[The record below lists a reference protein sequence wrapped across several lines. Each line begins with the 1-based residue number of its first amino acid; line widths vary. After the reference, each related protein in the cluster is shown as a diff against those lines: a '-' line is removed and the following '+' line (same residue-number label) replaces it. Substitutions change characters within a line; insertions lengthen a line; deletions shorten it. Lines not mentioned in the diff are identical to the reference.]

1 MRTSLTHI
9 TLKTITAFVVL
20 SLSGSTWGNPEQVL
34 RIQDKRLLIP
44 SQERT
49 FPDNRPHFKSDV
61 SQKNLLGLERENVYS
76 LPRLSK
82 ISPLSTKTLRILG
95 IRVEFQEE
103 NPDDPRTTGNG
114 LFDMRSQE
122 EFYESEGHL
131 IDPSPHDTLFF
142 QKHILALHNYWHTV
156 SGGKLS
162 LEGEVFPRS
171 ENKAYRLP
179 YPMVH
184 YGAPDSS
191 LDVKIEMLRQ
201 FFHDSF
207 NLADSFSVY
216 GDSQIYGID
225 FSKYDCFVIFH
236 AGADLQ
242 SDLGELVNPTPG
254 DLFTGFITLGDTVWV
269 NGGNFPITEG
279 TFMPETRSQD
289 NRITALN
296 GVFAHEFGH
305 QLGLVDLYNSQ
316 NFMTQVG
323 DFSLMDNN
331 AQNVGVDVGFG
342 TYVSGILPVYPD
354 AWSRAYLGFVDPVE
368 IKSQNDIR
376 LYAAEMLT
384 EQLQAIKI
392 PITTEEYFLLENRE
406 VDLDNDHTSGLRVDS
421 VTNVVLGPV
430 DMNRQ
435 YNREYDWLLPGSGI
449 LIWHVDEGVAYLDY
463 DGDGLNNF
471 WDNDLQADKNRRFV
485 SMVEADGIIDF
496 GGDYYTGYGDREDM
510 FYRGNNTEFTPY
522 TFPASKS
529 NNKSDTHI
537 WVTGIGISDTVM
549 TLNINQEWTQAG
561 FPQKFIPETGASS
574 LVYGN
579 LYKNGD
585 VGIFLSSGR
594 FIHGWGPSGAG
605 LFPDPDSVVIVKF
618 DSTQSTLPLAIFAED
633 DSAFVGPLSLGD
645 LDGDDTLEV
654 VAATVDGRV
663 FAWHP
668 YDRDFD
674 RRADV
679 LIGFPVQ
686 TGERTSMLPVVAD
699 FDGNRSDL
707 EIFTGGENGSVK
719 VYDRQGAVKFEKTYS
734 GLGAIKGLAMGD
746 SLGAFYLLRE
756 YQNNGYVSRESFTNP
771 PMPPFSSAE
780 ISSMDNSSP
789 ITGDINRDGSLE
801 VIVVGG
807 DGKIYAWD
815 NSLNPLSGFPVETGV
830 NMYQT
835 NPVLGDL
842 NNDGYLEIIVA
853 NADKIYA
860 YNFNGTLLNDF
871 PITVSLPDGP
881 TDLIESAP
889 IIGDADG
896 DSYPDIIV
904 GTTDNRVLAYNKDG
918 RMVDGFPLTVNGAIK
933 SSPILLNLDKDVNAE
948 LLVAS
953 DDGFINGWDL
963 PGEYKQESFPWVMYG
978 YDAGHTNYFPTGS
991 LPPVPPIAGDLLPSK
1006 MAFNYPNPAKDQ
1018 TRIRY
1023 FLKQNAAV
1031 NIKIYDLSG
1040 MLVDEF
1046 AGPGEGMTH
1055 NERTWDC
1062 SKYAS
1067 GVYLCRV
1074 EAKSEDENQVVI
1086 FKIALVK

>member
-1 MRTSLTHI
+1 MIDLKPKSI
-9 TLKTITAFVVL
+9 TVL
-20 SLSGSTWGNPEQVL
+20 LILLMPGFILADTGKIL
-34 RIQDKRLLIP
+34 RIQDRKFLKSDQGRSIAEIKP
-44 SQERT
+44 
-49 FPDNRPHFKSDV
+49 NFKSDV
-61 SQKNLLGLERENVYS
+61 SRRNLLELERENFYS
-76 LPRLSK
+76 LPRFFK
-82 ISPLSTKTLRILG
+82 VAFSPTQTLKILG

-114 LFDMRSQE
+114 LFDMRSQD
-122 EFYESEGHL
+122 EFYQSEGHL
-131 IDPSPHDTLFF
+131 IDPSPHDTLYF
-142 QKHILALHNYWHTV
+142 QKHLLALHNYWWTV
-156 SGGKLS
+156 SEGKLS

-171 ENKAYRLP
+171 ENIAYRLP
-179 YPMVH
+179 YPMSH

-216 GDSQIYGID
+216 GDSQVYHID
-225 FSKYDCFVIFH
+225 FSQYDCFVIFH

-269 NGGNFPITEG
+269 NGGTYPITEG
-279 TFMPETRSQD
+279 TFIPEARSQD

-331 AQNVGVDVGFG
+331 AQNIGVDVGFG
-342 TYVSGILPVYPD
+342 VFVSGVLPVYPD
-354 AWSRAYLGFVDPVE
+354 AWSRAYLGFVDPEE

-384 EQLQAIKI
+384 GQLQAIKI
-392 PITTEEYFLLENRE
+392 PITPEEYFLLENRE
-406 VDLDNDHTSGLRVDS
+406 VDLDKDHFSGLRADS
-421 VTNVVLGPV
+421 VTNVILGPV

-485 SMVEADGIIDF
+485 SLVEADGIIDF
-496 GGDYYTGYGDREDM
+496 GGDYYTGYGEKGDI
-510 FYRGNNTEFTPY
+510 FYQGNNTEFTPY

-537 WVTGIGISDTVM
+537 WVNGIGIADTVM
-549 TLNINQEWTQAG
+549 TLDVLKEWIQTG

-574 LVYGN
+574 LVYG
-579 LYKNGD
+579 D
-585 VGIFLSSGR
+585 VDNDGNIETFISSKG
-594 FIHGWGPSGAG
+594 FIQAWGPGGAG
-605 LFPDPDSVVIVKF
+605 LFPDPDSVVITRF
-618 DSTQSTLPLAIFAED
+618 DSAQTSLPLAIFAED
-633 DSAFVGPLSLGD
+633 DSAFFGPPSLGD

-668 YDRDFD
+668 YDRDGD
-674 RRADV
+674 RRADA
-679 LIGFPVQ
+679 LDGFPVELA
-686 TGERTSMLPVVAD
+686 GWGRISMSPVLAN
-699 FDGNRSDL
+699 FDENPLDV
-707 EIFTGGENGSVK
+707 EIFVAREDGSMEILNQDSVELYGIFSSGK
-719 VYDRQGAVKFEKTYS
+719 VS
-734 GLGAIKGLAMGD
+734 GLAMGD
-746 SLGAFYLLRE
+746 TIDTYFLLIE
-756 YQNNGYVSRESFTNP
+756 EIDKSRIIKISP
-771 PMPPFSSAE
+771 DSGPHPWPFEPSPKVE
-780 ISSMDNSSP
+780 ISTIDNSSP

-815 NSLNPLSGFPVETGV
+815 NLLNPLPGFPVET
-830 NMYQT
+830 NITMHRA

-842 NNDGYLEIIVA
+842 NGDGFLEIIVA
-853 NADKIYA
+853 YQDRIFA
-860 YNFNGTLLNDF
+860 YNFNGTSLNNF
-871 PITVSLPDGP
+871 PITISQPDGP
-881 TDLIESAP
+881 VDLIESSP
-889 IIGDADG
+889 IIGDVDG
-896 DSYPDIIV
+896 DGYPDIIV
-904 GTTDNRVLAYNKDG
+904 GTIDNRILAYNKNG
-918 RMVDGFPLTVNGAIK
+918 KMVDGFPLTVNGAIK
-933 SSPILLNLDKDVNAE
+933 SSPVLLNMDKDVDAE

-953 DDGFINGWDL
+953 EDGFIHGWDL
-963 PGEYKQESFPWVMYG
+963 SGEYKEESFPWVMYG
-978 YDAGHTNYFPTGS
+978 YDARHTNYFPKEN
-991 LPPVPPIAGDLLPSK
+991 LQPVPQITGDLLPVK

-1018 TRIRY
+1018 TKIRY
-1023 FLKQNAAV
+1023 FLKQNAEV
-1031 NIKIYDLSG
+1031 DIKIYDLSG

-1046 AGPGEGMTH
+1046 TGPGEGKTH
-1055 NERTWDC
+1055 NERIWDC

-1074 EAKSEDENQVVI
+1074 EAKSDDDNQVVI